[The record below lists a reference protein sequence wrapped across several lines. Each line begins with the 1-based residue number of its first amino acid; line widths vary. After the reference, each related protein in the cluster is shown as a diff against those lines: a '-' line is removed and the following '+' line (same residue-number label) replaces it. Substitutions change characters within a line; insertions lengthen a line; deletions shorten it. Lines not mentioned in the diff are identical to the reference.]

1 MLRRS
6 SSLNLLK
13 EKTAKVCQMAYLPR
27 RSQRL
32 RDKKKNLLTTYI
44 KQIPTVLDT
53 LPMDIISYH
62 IFPYLDYNTRINL
75 NMCLPPWDRRSIKIS
90 TEKKEAHHSLVCV
103 SRLNSILNSL
113 NPISSMPPYIA
124 ADSVYN
130 GKRRLDR
137 IIEMLGLFLKDDY
150 FMIYRCS
157 ALFRNM
163 FDVKLTEFI
172 NSTNND
178 KYSPKT
184 FQKFMS
190 ICIELTQKIKNTTII
205 SQYIRTRV
213 YTPQ

>member
-1 MLRRS
+1 
-6 SSLNLLK
+6 
-13 EKTAKVCQMAYLPR
+13 
-27 RSQRL
+27 
-32 RDKKKNLLTTYI
+32 
-44 KQIPTVLDT
+44 
-53 LPMDIISYH
+53 
-62 IFPYLDYNTRINL
+62 
-75 NMCLPPWDRRSIKIS
+75 
-90 TEKKEAHHSLVCV
+90 
-103 SRLNSILNSL
+103 
-113 NPISSMPPYIA
+113 MPPYIA